1 MPVPVSSISTDNHK
15 VVVGLSDA
23 YYYDEYI
30 MKGIVQSV
38 VCILNYFVLIS
49 RYTRWSIKT
58 PPFFILLQ
66 LLHCVPQN
74 ETLVILNN

>member
-30 MKGIVQSV
+30 MKGIVQCSRLHSELLRSYFSV
-38 VCILNYFVLIS
+38 
-49 RYTRWSIKT
+49 YTVVHKNATLFHITATST
-58 PPFFILLQ
+58 LCPPK
-66 LLHCVPQN
+66 
-74 ETLVILNN
+74 